1 MWHVTYLHYQN
12 LPSHIYKQHTLFSHM
27 VHPIAGLSLP
37 QIPMSLSTPED
48 ILSQILIPT
57 LTRRPTPGDLER
69 DLIALLVCQDGL
81 GIKVPPLAFFTTYH
95 GTRLHTPQRSIQT
108 LAWLCYGWQPA
119 NLPTN
124 CICGALFSV
133 EHVLL
138 HCMCQKGLP
147 TLRHNEVRDMTA
159 QMLTEVSSEV
169 CLL

>member
-1 MWHVTYLHYQN
+1 ML
-12 LPSHIYKQHTLFSHM
+12 HIYTIRICHHTSISSIHYFHTWPIQLLVFLCHKYLCLFL
-27 VHPIAGLSLP
+27 HPL
-37 QIPMSLSTPED
+37 ED
-48 ILSQILIPT
+48 ILSQKLIPT

-159 QMLTEVSSEV
+159 QLLTEVSSEV